1 MGFERALRFAQ
12 VGVLA
17 ICICV
22 PPILFGL
29 GSRSAAIDNRAP
41 TPRPAI
47 SGTKLLDTAVTDQF
61 DDFLN
66 DAFPFRLQAVRA
78 NARFARAL
86 GDSPSNEV
94 VLGLDGWLF
103 YAPAVMNSCIDTL
116 NEGRLIDG
124 LNRVDRLMTAV
135 GKNITHVVAP
145 DKASIFSN
153 KLANEP
159 TCVLRNS
166 EVITN
171 LDTDAMLVAAL
182 PETRVAGAENDT
194 AYRRLD
200 THWTSVG
207 AIPTASAL
215 VNSISPNLW
224 DDDAVVV
231 SYSVDAPGDLALFL
245 GRNDSERETILAAVP
260 YMPTSA
266 SNPLVIDGTTIDGA
280 SHQTD
285 WPSAIAEQTAMLHDS
300 FGERLVPLV
309 APYFKDIVTIRG
321 VSPRHKRTH
330 PTLAATGH
338 IVREQ
343 VQRNFFYDVVVNDLA
358 AQFVV
363 TFADKLDIVDVE
375 VLCDKTCSV
384 APVTPVAQ
392 STESDFYAIATLRDG
407 VTEAELSVDGVPHQF
422 DTTQPS
428 LGVFMPASANRIVS
442 GDLQLV
448 DWTGRAV
455 TPG

>member
-1 MGFERALRFAQ
+1 MGLKRALRFAQ
-12 VGVLA
+12 VSVLA
-17 ICICV
+17 ICIGV

-29 GSRSAAIDNRAP
+29 GSRSTAIDNRAP
-41 TPRPAI
+41 TPRPAV

-66 DAFPFRLQAVRA
+66 DAFPFRQQAIRA

-103 YAPAVMNSCIDTL
+103 YAPAVMQSCIDPP
-116 NEGRLIDG
+116 NESRLIDG
-124 LNRVDRLMTAV
+124 LNRVDRVMTAV
-135 GKNITHVVAP
+135 GKKITHVIAP

-153 KLANEP
+153 KLADEP

-171 LDTDAMLVAAL
+171 LDTDAMLVAAF

-215 VNSISPNLW
+215 VNSISPSLW

-245 GRNDSERETILAAVP
+245 GRNDSEPETVLAAVP
-260 YMPTSA
+260 YMPPIA
-266 SNPLVIDGTTIDGA
+266 SNPLVVAGTTIDGA

-300 FGERLVPLV
+300 FGGRLVPLV
-309 APYFKDIVTIRG
+309 APYFENIVTIRG

-343 VQRNFFYDVVVNDLA
+343 VQRNFFYDVGVNDLA

-363 TFADKLDIVDVE
+363 AFADKFEIVDVRI
-375 VLCDKTCSV
+375 VCDDTCSI
-384 APVTPVAQ
+384 ASITSAAQ
-392 STESDFYAIATLRDG
+392 SAESDFYAIATLRDG
-407 VTEAELSVDGVPHQF
+407 VTEAELFVDGVPYQF
-422 DTTQPS
+422 DTTRPS
-428 LGVFMPASANRIVS
+428 LGVFMPANVGRIVS
-442 GDLQLV
+442 GDLELLN
-448 DWTGRAV
+448 WTGRAV
-455 TPG
+455 TP

>member
-78 NARFARAL
+78 NARVARAL

-153 KLANEP
+153 KLANES

-182 PETRVAGAENDT
+182 PETRVAGAENDN
-194 AYRRLD
+194 AY
-200 THWTSVG
+200 
-207 AIPTASAL
+207 
-215 VNSISPNLW
+215 
-224 DDDAVVV
+224 
-231 SYSVDAPGDLALFL
+231 
-245 GRNDSERETILAAVP
+245 
-260 YMPTSA
+260 
-266 SNPLVIDGTTIDGA
+266 
-280 SHQTD
+280 
-285 WPSAIAEQTAMLHDS
+285 
-300 FGERLVPLV
+300 
-309 APYFKDIVTIRG
+309 
-321 VSPRHKRTH
+321 KRTH